1 MFEKLREEIRK
12 KEDEQMDLRRN
23 IEEEK
28 SEKNKVIEMVQEQK
42 EQIRK

>member
-28 SEKNKVIEMVQEQK
+28 SEKNKVIEIVQEQK

>member
-1 MFEKLREEIRK
+1 MFEKFREEIRK
-12 KEDEQMDLRRN
+12 KEDEQMDLRRY

-28 SEKNKVIEMVQEQK
+28 SEKNKVIEIVQEQK

>member
-12 KEDEQMDLRRN
+12 KEDEQMDLRRY

-28 SEKNKVIEMVQEQK
+28 SEKNKVIEIVQEQK
-42 EQIRK
+42 EQLRK

>member
-28 SEKNKVIEMVQEQK
+28 SEKNKVIEIVSEQK